1 MGSLGCQRGVSQA
14 PAAWWEQR
22 SPLTPSCPPQGW
34 AFPASHCSLWPEGPS
49 GVSLVGT
56 RAMPAPAT
64 GLGPALWLR
73 DAARDLPISTQ
84 DLDVPRTLPFPGPGA
99 EKPGSDPEISPFSAL
114 SVHGHGQ
121 PTSPV
126 SVGCQQPPLSA
137 PLPNAA
143 PFQVCAHD
151 KAWDLLRPNSRALQ
165 VMDVA
170 PLGLIVEEATEIAVP
185 DAQAAISVYTWG
197 LGAIPALFQGCAQ
210 QPPADGCSAT
220 QGAGSL
226 FTLTV
231 ERELEGG
238 RHRRSALRILAP
250 GGAIGPC
257 PEPAPAASHPPPDTG
272 CLPWIVERM
281 LEGNSLTF
289 LLLCVTLPG
298 SPSDWDAALGCP
310 LPEVSPHPAPHLAL
324 GPWVLPGDT
333 RRRRKL
339 DTGFTH
345 PHQPRPWA
353 RHWDVPVLVDPRGP
367 CPGLAALPDTSRE
380 EMLAALQLAKRVKGL
395 AKTIS
400 ATLWDPVQEVAAR
413 RREIRG
419 LRMELLAGAGLP
431 EQKMAVDQLRR
442 ALRELQVLKSQGWE
456 KKQAAAE
463 VLRTSQMHQPSAK
476 DWVSTGNTALG
487 QQPGTQTPPTSASLE
502 PAGRERGDRHTPHAW
517 VADMWARSV
526 TLHGLGVGESSRGGE
541 SQAPASA
548 GQGLPEEPSPSKAPQ
563 PWPMTRGDTA
573 GSQRQ
578 PCPSLEVQYALAK
591 AQRQRLRAQ
600 HCLLLQRELGDGAVP
615 DQEASREVGTR
626 LSFPGTALPGQ
637 GSLREQRHPR
647 AALSSSLSPT
657 VGCSSLAKGGG
668 HAGPE
673 PGGSTEGAGGSRVGP
688 GGLAAEPPA
697 GDAGLQAAPAAGWQ
711 GGLGTHLQAAR
722 AVPGSPRHPCRC
734 FRTSSAW
741 QRSRG
746 KPWTVGTGCCCRRCS
761 GTPWSLPRTI
771 SGCGTPDGWARPMPP
786 HRHPEPASQGG
797 GDSCPGRQAGW
808 GPCRPLPPQPPP
820 PWSEP
825 PAWMPGDRPAPAT
838 AIPQGKASCP
848 ACRELLPEETWP
860 QGGCFLAEAREHF
873 TPLPPREKPCSAAGH
888 LPAGAWAQA
897 QPCNR
902 SRAGTVRRPVAPQLL
917 PCGIKWVPLHQ

>member
-1 MGSLGCQRGVSQA
+1 MGSLGCPQGVSQA

-22 SPLTPSCPPQGW
+22 SPLTPSCPPHGW
-34 AFPASHCSLWPEGPS
+34 AFSASHCSLWPEGPS

-99 EKPGSDPEISPFSAL
+99 EKPGSDPETSPFSAL
-114 SVHGHGQ
+114 PVPGHEQ
-121 PTSPV
+121 PASPV
-126 SVGCQQPPLSA
+126 SVGCQQPPLPA

-151 KAWDLLRPNSRALQ
+151 KAWDLLRPNGRALQ

-226 FTLTV
+226 FTLIV

-238 RHRRSALRILAP
+238 RHQRSALRILAP

-257 PEPAPAASHPPPDTG
+257 PKPALAASHPPPDTG

-324 GPWVLPGDT
+324 GAWALPGDT
-333 RRRRKL
+333 RSCRKL
-339 DTGFTH
+339 DTSFTH
-345 PHQPRPWA
+345 PHQPQPQA
-353 RHWDVPVLVDPRGP
+353 RHWDVPVLVDPHGP

-380 EMLAALQLAKRVKGL
+380 EILAALQLAKRVKGL

-400 ATLWDPVQEVAAR
+400 ATFWDPVQEVAAC

-431 EQKMAVDQLRR
+431 EQKMAVAQLRR

-456 KKQAAAE
+456 KQQAAAE
-463 VLRTSQMHQPSAK
+463 VLRTSQMHQPSDK
-476 DWVSTGNTALG
+476 DRVSTGNTALG

-526 TLHGLGVGESSRGGE
+526 TLHGPGVSVSSRGGE

-548 GQGLPEEPSPSKAPQ
+548 GQGPPEESSPSEAPQ

-573 GSQRQ
+573 GSWRQ

-615 DQEASREVGTR
+615 GQEASREWDAVRWQKEVATLG
-626 LSFPGTALPGQ
+626 LSLEAAR
-637 GSLREQRHPR
+637 RER
-647 AALSSSLSPT
+647 
-657 VGCSSLAKGGG
+657 
-668 HAGPE
+668 E
-673 PGGSTEGAGGSRVGP
+673 
-688 GGLAAEPPA
+688 AAEWDLEA
-697 GDAGLQAAPAAGWQ
+697 LLQ
-711 GGLGTHLQAAR
+711 
-722 AVPGSPRHPCRC
+722 S
-734 FRTSSAW
+734 
-741 QRSRG
+741 
-746 KPWTVGTGCCCRRCS
+746 
-761 GTPWSLPRTI
+761 
-771 SGCGTPDGWARPMPP
+771 
-786 HRHPEPASQGG
+786 HRQEMQ
-797 GDSCPGRQAGW
+797 
-808 GPCRPLPPQPPP
+808 
-820 PWSEP
+820 
-825 PAWMPGDRPAPAT
+825 
-838 AIPQGKASCP
+838 
-848 ACRELLPEETWP
+848 ACREHLL
-860 QGGCFLAEAREHF
+860 QVLQDQQRLAEEQREALDHRHRVLLQEVLWDAVELAAHNQRLRDTRWLGSADAATQ
-873 TPLPPREKPCSAAGH
+873 TP
-888 LPAGAWAQA
+888 
-897 QPCNR
+897 
-902 SRAGTVRRPVAPQLL
+902 
-917 PCGIKWVPLHQ
+917 